1 MNKLITL
8 DEFIWQK
15 QKDFPFATGEL
26 SGLLRDLGLA
36 AKIISR
42 EVNRAGLANIIGGA
56 DQENASGES
65 VQKLDLLADNLLI
78 SCLKNSGECWG

>member
-65 VQKLDLLADNLLI
+65 VQKLDLLAF
-78 SCLKNSGECWG
+78 